1 MNLAVGSD
9 EKTHLT
15 QAVIED
21 LERRGHRVSVYGPL
35 AGAPGT
41 WPQVARNVAEAVV
54 RGEADEGVLFCW
66 TGTGVSLAANKVP
79 GIRAALCAD
88 ATTASLARRWN
99 NPNLLCLSLRTTS
112 EPVARDILDAW
123 FSTTY
128 SPNPEDEACLAAV
141 TELERAY
148 ARPLHSPLGVQIRF
162 VNFITSS
169 PRRLVGAARPGL
181 KVQ

>member
-21 LERRGHRVSVYGPL
+21 LERRGHRVSLYGPL

-41 WPQVARNVAEAVV
+41 WPQVARRVAEAVAE
-54 RGEADEGVLFCW
+54 GQADEGVLLCW

-88 ATTASLARRWN
+88 APTASGARRWN
-99 NPNLLCLSLRTTS
+99 NANILCLSLRATS

-123 FSTTY
+123 FSTAY

-141 TELERAY
+141 AELESAY
-148 ARPLHSPLGVQIRF
+148 ARPLPAPSGSKSDL
-162 VNFITSS
+162 
-169 PRRLVGAARPGL
+169 
-181 KVQ
+181 